1 MNKKVISFA
10 VATVMLASM
19 PLSLTACTSDS
30 TNNQPVT
37 SISSESIEN
46 ATPTPDYDTLVI
58 QPYTDL
64 LESQFIAMSDNPE
77 VSVRLEGTY
86 LIGDCILNGYEGE
99 EENPAELTSLVDNMK
114 SGIEE
119 LKTSFQE
126 AVLTDLSVSLA
137 VYNNEGNRIGFFEF

>member
-37 SISSESIEN
+37 SISSEPIEN

-64 LESQFIAMSDNPE
+64 LESQSTAMSDNPE

-86 LIGDCILNGYEGE
+86 LIGDCILNDYEGE
-99 EENPAELTSLVDNMK
+99 EENPPELISLVDNMK
-114 SGIEE
+114 SEIEE

-137 VYNNEGNRIGFFEF
+137 VYNNEGTRIGFFEF